1 MNTKQMQYAIEL
13 SKTLNISQTAA
24 ALGISQPA
32 LSKQIL
38 NLEDD
43 LGVKLFDRTTL
54 PLKLTSAGEH
64 FIKAAESLIYEE
76 EKLLHSMKEFKSGD
90 RGSLVIGVS
99 PFRSLYLLPD
109 VIKKVKEKY
118 PKIKIVLQELGLDQL
133 RNDAIEGK
141 YDFAI
146 VNLPVDE
153 SVLEVTPLEA
163 DKLVLAVPKNMLGE
177 LQGVK
182 SGDQI
187 DFKLCKNLSFVLQG
201 QSHEMRKL
209 FDKLCAHSEISPTV
223 SVEVIG
229 MSTAWSMARSGIGA
243 TLLPLQFVNNFMI
256 DDSIALFPIKNNLQT
271 RQPVIITRKG
281 NYLSEYAKY
290 AIELLTDK
298 K

>member
-1 MNTKQMQYAIEL
+1 MNTKQMQYALEL

-24 ALGISQPA
+24 KLGISQPA

-76 EKLLHSMKEFKSGD
+76 EKLLHSMDEFKSGD

-109 VIKKVKEKY
+109 IIKKINEKY
-118 PKIKIVLQELGLDQL
+118 PKVKVVLQEAGLEQL
-133 RNDAIEGK
+133 RSDSIDGK
-141 YDFAI
+141 FDFAI

-153 SVLEVTPLEA
+153 SVLDVTPIEA
-163 DKLVLAVPKNMLGE
+163 DKLVLVVPKNK
-177 LQGVK
+177 LQNLNGVNI
-182 SGDQI
+182 GDQI
-187 DFKLCKNLSFVLQG
+187 DFKLCKGLSFVLQG

-209 FDKLCAHSEISPTV
+209 FDKLCKYAEISPDIL
-223 SVEVIG
+223 VEVNG
-229 MSTAWSMARSGIGA
+229 MSTAWSMARAGIGA
-243 TLLPLQFVNNFMI
+243 TILPLQFVRNFMI
-256 DDSIALFPIKNNLQT
+256 DDSIVLFPIKNSLQT

-281 NYLSEYAKY
+281 KYISEYAKY
-290 AIELLTDK
+290 AIELLTNEK
-298 K
+298 